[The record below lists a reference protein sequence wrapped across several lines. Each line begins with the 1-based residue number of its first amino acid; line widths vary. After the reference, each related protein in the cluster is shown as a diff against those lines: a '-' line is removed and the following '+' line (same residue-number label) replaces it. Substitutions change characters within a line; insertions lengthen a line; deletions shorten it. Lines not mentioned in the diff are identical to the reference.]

1 MGTTITRGKNP
12 KITMSKK
19 ELTTEERL
27 IERREERK
35 KRIEKKLVNL
45 KADYE
50 ENKKLHEKR
59 LEEVNIELKALKK

>member
-1 MGTTITRGKNP
+1 
-12 KITMSKK
+12 MSKK